1 MYLVFVKTPEADR
14 LRMVS
19 PQHVFPYAELFAD
32 GEDLPMLLLGF
43 GASVLAWL
51 VCSTYC
57 YGTF

>member
-1 MYLVFVKTPEADR
+1 MYLVSVNVPEADR

-19 PQHVFPYAELFAD
+19 PQQVFPYTEHFVN

-43 GASVLAWL
+43 GVSVLAWL